1 MADEDSNGLNI
12 NNYSPQTILS
22 KKKEYSMNY
31 TNNAKQNKVWSGYL
45 EINTSGILVNAN
57 IWLYTLNNNLY
68 KLYNE
73 FVQDYNSSRIIDNI
87 NILFIN
93 NNHFGILIK

>member
-1 MADEDSNGLNI
+1 MSYYYRQEEKDYDEYRQLIVAYIENNIEDYLIYVADEDSNGLNI

-57 IWLYTLNNNLY
+57 I
-68 KLYNE
+68 
-73 FVQDYNSSRIIDNI
+73 
-87 NILFIN
+87 
-93 NNHFGILIK
+93 